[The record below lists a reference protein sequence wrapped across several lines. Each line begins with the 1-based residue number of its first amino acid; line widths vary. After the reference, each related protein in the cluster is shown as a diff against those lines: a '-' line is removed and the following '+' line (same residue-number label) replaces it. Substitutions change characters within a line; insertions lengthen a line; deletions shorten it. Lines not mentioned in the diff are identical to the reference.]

1 MKRFGALL
9 LSALLTLA
17 LAGCGKEPL
26 FTPLDGASAVSQED
40 SSLPEES
47 SEIPESSLPESSE
60 EPVADPYLGAPVPAS
75 DAVEETYFDDAIF
88 VGDSLTYGL
97 GAYQVLDAGRVVAH
111 TGINPQ
117 TILTSACIEQPD
129 GTAAAAVRCSRR
141 EATPATNVEERG
153 APMQSMAVRAAA
165 PHKVYV
171 MLGSNGVAFLSQ
183 SSIVEFYGEF
193 LDQLR
198 EALPDAIFYVQS
210 VLPVTHE
217 KESGDSRYANSKID
231 ALNEA
236 LLELATEKGV
246 YYVNVAEAIKDENGC
261 LPAEVSTDGMHFG
274 VGTYRKWVEYLLTHT
289 VDETKLP

>member
-129 GTAAAAVRCSRR
+129 GTSVTVLEAVK
-141 EATPATNVEERG
+141 
-153 APMQSMAVRAAA
+153 AAA

-183 SSIVEFYGEF
+183 STIIEYYGQL

>member
-97 GAYQVLDAGRVVAH
+97 GAYQVLDAGRVVVDIS
-111 TGINPQ
+111 GEDKKK
-117 TILTSACIEQPD
+117 LTVPD
-129 GTAAAAVRCSRR
+129 LLALFSRASGSD
-141 EATPATNVEERG
+141 EAND
-153 APMQSMAVRAAA
+153 
-165 PHKVYV
+165 K
-171 MLGSNGVAFLSQ
+171 MLLS
-183 SSIVEFYGEF
+183 
-193 LDQLR
+193 
-198 EALPDAIFYVQS
+198 
-210 VLPVTHE
+210 
-217 KESGDSRYANSKID
+217 
-231 ALNEA
+231 
-236 LLELATEKGV
+236 
-246 YYVNVAEAIKDENGC
+246 
-261 LPAEVSTDGMHFG
+261 
-274 VGTYRKWVEYLLTHT
+274 
-289 VDETKLP
+289 

>member
-1 MKRFGALL
+1 MKRFDALL

-26 FTPLDGASAVSQED
+26 FTPLDGASTVSQED

-47 SEIPESSLPESSE
+47 SENPEPSLPESSE
-60 EPVADPYLGAPVPAS
+60 EEPAVDPYLGAPVPES
-75 DAVEETYFDDAIF
+75 EAVEETYFDDAIF

-129 GTAAAAVRCSRR
+129 GTSVTAL
-141 EATPATNVEERG
+141 E
-153 APMQSMAVRAAA
+153 AVRAAA

-193 LDQLR
+193 LDELR
-198 EALPDAIFYVQS
+198 AALPDAIFYVQS

-217 KESGDSRYANSKID
+217 KETGDDRYANSKID

-236 LLELATEKGV
+236 LLTLATEKNA
-246 YYVNVAEAIKDENGC
+246 YYLNVAEAIKDENGC
-261 LPAEVSTDGMHFG
+261 LPAEASSDGMHFG
-274 VGTYRKWVEYLLTHT
+274 VSTYQKWVSYLLTHT
-289 VDETKLP
+289 VDESQLP

>member
-26 FTPLDGASAVSQED
+26 FTPLDGASTVSQED

-47 SEIPESSLPESSE
+47 SENPEPSLPESSE
-60 EPVADPYLGAPVPAS
+60 EEPAVDPYLGAPVPES
-75 DAVEETYFDDAIF
+75 EAVEETYFDDAIF

-129 GTAAAAVRCSRR
+129 GTAVTVL
-141 EATPATNVEERG
+141 E
-153 APMQSMAVRAAA
+153 AVRAAA

-193 LDQLR
+193 LDELR

>member
-117 TILTSACIEQPD
+117 TILTSAVIEQPD
-129 GTAAAAVRCSRR
+129 GTAVTVL
-141 EATPATNVEERG
+141 E
-153 APMQSMAVRAAA
+153 AVRAAA

>member
-1 MKRFGALL
+1 MKRFCALL
-9 LSALLTLA
+9 LFILAALA
-17 LAGCGKEPL
+17 LTGCGKEPL

-40 SSLPEES
+40 VSSLPEES

-60 EPVADPYLGAPVPAS
+60 EPAVDPYLGAPVPESEA
-75 DAVEETYFDDAIF
+75 AEETYFDDAIF

-97 GAYQVLDAGRVVAH
+97 GAYQVLDAGRVAAH

-129 GTAAAAVRCSRR
+129 GTSVTVLEAVK
-141 EATPATNVEERG
+141 
-153 APMQSMAVRAAA
+153 AAA

-183 SSIVEFYGEF
+183 STIIEYYGQL